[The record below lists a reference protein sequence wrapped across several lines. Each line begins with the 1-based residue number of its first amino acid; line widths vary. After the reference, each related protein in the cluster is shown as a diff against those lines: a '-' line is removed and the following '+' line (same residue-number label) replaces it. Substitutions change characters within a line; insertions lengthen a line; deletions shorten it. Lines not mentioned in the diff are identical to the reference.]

1 MAFVYARLDAV
12 QVTSYCR
19 LHAVSSAL
27 GLERRASS
35 ICTEWGHC
43 LADLPDSK
51 LCLCFPIYESGSF
64 NTI

>member
-51 LCLCFPIYESGSF
+51 LSVLSHL
-64 NTI
+64 